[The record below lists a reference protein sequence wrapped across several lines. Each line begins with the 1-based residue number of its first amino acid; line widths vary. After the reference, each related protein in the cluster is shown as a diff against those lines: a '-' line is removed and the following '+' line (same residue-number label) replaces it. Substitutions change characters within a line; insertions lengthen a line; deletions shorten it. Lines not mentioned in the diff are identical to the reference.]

1 MTVLPD
7 EGVSPAAPF
16 PEATREQWRQL
27 AAGVLRKSGKEVP
40 DAEAEAALATALDGG
55 VTVRPLYTAQ
65 DTAPDPGLPGFPPY
79 VRGSALLGGWDV
91 RTRLDFA
98 DPAAANAAALDDL
111 ENGATSLW
119 LAVRGPALPPGG
131 LTRALDGVLLDL
143 APVVL
148 DAGPD
153 TASAAR
159 ELIGLYE
166 ARGVDPAAVRGCLG
180 ADPLGQA
187 ARTGEA
193 AAPDDAVA
201 LARRVHRCYP
211 GVRALAV
218 DALPYHEAGASEAQ
232 ELGAALATGV
242 AYLRLLTG
250 AGLDVEAALGQLEF
264 RFAATADQFLTTAKL
279 RAARRTWARVAQTCG
294 APGAAGQRQHA
305 VTSTVMATRRD
316 PYVNLLRTT
325 LAAFAA
331 GTGGADAVTVLPFDT
346 AIGAP
351 DAFSRRVARNTSA
364 ILLEES
370 HLGRV
375 ADPAGGSWYAESL
388 TTELAR
394 AGWAF
399 FQELEAAGGQE
410 RALASGLLGERIAA
424 TWAARRRRL
433 ATRREPVTGVS
444 EFPDL
449 AERPVP
455 RPPAPARPAASG
467 GLPRV
472 RRDEAYEALRARSDA
487 HLAATGGRPK
497 VFLAAL
503 GPAAAH
509 TARASFASNILQ
521 AGGVEPV
528 HDPVSVD
535 AGTVAAAFTASGAQ
549 AACLCSTDALYA
561 EQGPD
566 VVAALRAAGARWIY
580 LAGRP
585 DALPG
590 LDGYVFLGCDAVAAL
605 TLVLDRAGVAA

>member
-7 EGVSPAAPF
+7 EGIPPAAPF

-27 AAGVLRKSGKEVP
+27 VAAVLARTGARVP
-40 DAEAEAALATALDGG
+40 DAEPEAALATELDGG
-55 VTVRPLYTAQ
+55 VRVRPLYTAE

-91 RTRLDFA
+91 RPRLDFA
-98 DPAAANAAALDDL
+98 DPAAANAAVLDDL

-119 LAVRGPALPPGG
+119 LAARGPALPPGG
-131 LTRALDGVLLDL
+131 LARALDGVLLDL

-153 TASAAR
+153 TGSAAR
-159 ELIGLYE
+159 ELFGLYE
-166 ARGVDPAAVRGCLG
+166 ARGVAPSAVRGCLG
-180 ADPLGQA
+180 ADPLGHA
-187 ARTGEA
+187 ARTGA
-193 AAPDDAVA
+193 AARHEDAVA
-201 LARRVHRCYP
+201 LAGMAHRCYP

-218 DALPYHEAGASEAQ
+218 DALPYHEAGASEVQ

-250 AGLDVEAALGQLEF
+250 AGLDVEAALGQLAF
-264 RFAATADQFLTTAKL
+264 RWAATADQFLTIAKL
-279 RAARRTWARVAQTCG
+279 RAARRLWARVARACG
-294 APGAAGQRQHA
+294 ALSAPGQYQHA

-351 DAFSRRVARNTSA
+351 DAFSRRVARNTSTV
-364 ILLEES
+364 LLEEA

-375 ADPAGGSWYAESL
+375 ADPAGGSWYVERL
-388 TTELAR
+388 TAELAR
-394 AGWAF
+394 GGWEF

-410 RALASGLLGERIAA
+410 KALASGLVGERIAE
-424 TWAARRRRL
+424 TWAARGRRL

-449 AERPVP
+449 TERPVV
-455 RPPAPARPAASG
+455 RPPAPVRPAAPG

-487 HLAATGGRPK
+487 HLAATGARPK

-509 TARASFASNILQ
+509 TARASFAANTFR

-535 AGTVAAAFTASGAQ
+535 AGAAAAAFAASGAQ
-549 AACLCSTDALYA
+549 AVCLCSSDALYA
-561 EQGPD
+561 EQGPA
-566 VVAALRAAGARWIY
+566 VVAALRAAGARRIH

-590 LDGYVFLGCDAVAAL
+590 LDGYVFLGCDAVAVL